1 MVILLPYS
9 KKRINLRGE
18 KATFF
23 PICFFPFPGKRETM
37 KVDSKA
43 QKEELP
49 MHPDTKKLRKFAGK
63 LLFVGL
69 LLGLLYYSFRDSL
82 GDMLTELAKVSPSVI
97 LLLFLTVLLY
107 HVCEGHITWLI
118 VHKTHP
124 EYTRWNG
131 FCNAFYTSFY
141 KTATL
146 GSGSGIAA
154 IYYLN
159 RSGIPVPNATGMY
172 FFQYIVH
179 KVSMAVYSLLLFF
192 MTYSFIHGSFADYQG
207 YIFLG
212 FLGGCVIA
220 GVLSAVAV
228 VPWMQTA
235 CNLLASRFRKKHPAW
250 EEKLTGAGHKLALLQ
265 AESRALLK
273 DPLLLLRLFLCN
285 LLKFTTWYV
294 LPWFIF
300 GGSAAGDLPFTAL
313 QCFSLTALSQSL
325 AGVIP
330 TPAGIGS
337 VEAVFVLLFRRLL
350 PEGKALS
357 AVVLYRVDTMLL
369 PCVIGAFF
377 VLGEKIASLRRKK
390 IAEH

>member
-1 MVILLPYS
+1 M
-9 KKRINLRGE
+9 
-18 KATFF
+18 
-23 PICFFPFPGKRETM
+23 
-37 KVDSKA
+37 

-49 MHPDTKKLRKFAGK
+49 VSDSTRKLLKFTGK
-63 LLFVGL
+63 LLFVCL
-69 LLGLLYYSFRDSL
+69 LLGILYYSFRDSMK
-82 GDMLTELAKVSPSVI
+82 DMLTELSRVSLPVI
-97 LLLFLTVLLY
+97 LLLFPTVILY

-124 EYTRWNG
+124 EYSNWKG
-131 FCNAFYTSFY
+131 FCNAFYASFY

-159 RSGIPVPNATGMY
+159 RSGIQVPNATGMY
-172 FFQYIVH
+172 LFQYIVH

-192 MTYSFIHGSFADYQG
+192 MTYGFIHASFADYQG
-207 YIFLG
+207 YILLG
-212 FLGGCVIA
+212 FLGVCVIA
-220 GVLSAVAV
+220 GVLLAVAT

-235 CNLLASRFRKKHPAW
+235 CNLLARRLGKKHPAW

-265 AESRALLK
+265 SESRALLK
-273 DPLLLLRLFLCN
+273 DPLLLLRIFLCN

-294 LPWFIF
+294 LPWFVF
-300 GGSAAGDLPFTAL
+300 CNSSNAEDLPFTAL
-313 QCFSLTALSQSL
+313 QCYSLTALSQSL

-350 PEGKALS
+350 PEAKALS
-357 AVVLYRVDTMLL
+357 AVVLYRFDTMLL
-369 PCVIGAFF
+369 PCAIGAFF
-377 VLGEKIASLRRKK
+377 VLGEKIISLRRKK
-390 IAEH
+390 SVTD